1 MDSKYINL
9 LKKTTLFNGFSDK
22 EIADAI
28 YILNGVIKN
37 YQKNETIIKYYEP
50 VNYLSIVLSGSITGR
65 FINEMYDELNMANM
79 GPGEIFGESLA
90 LLKFE
95 SPVEVI
101 SNTNSEILMLD
112 INKIDSDSLSNKI
125 LKNLLLSLAKKN
137 YFLNNKVRLYSQK
150 KIRDKVRLYLIQ
162 KSEGKNIVNLDI
174 SKTDLAKLINVDRSS
189 LEREL
194 SKMENEN
201 IIKFE
206 KRKVILLNKNFFY
219 IN

>member
-1 MDSKYINL
+1 MDNKYINL
-9 LKKTTLFNGFSDK
+9 LKKTTLFNGLSDK

-101 SNTNSEILMLD
+101 SDTH
-112 INKIDSDSLSNKI
+112 
-125 LKNLLLSLAKKN
+125 
-137 YFLNNKVRLYSQK
+137 
-150 KIRDKVRLYLIQ
+150 
-162 KSEGKNIVNLDI
+162 
-174 SKTDLAKLINVDRSS
+174 
-189 LEREL
+189 
-194 SKMENEN
+194 
-201 IIKFE
+201 
-206 KRKVILLNKNFFY
+206 
-219 IN
+219 